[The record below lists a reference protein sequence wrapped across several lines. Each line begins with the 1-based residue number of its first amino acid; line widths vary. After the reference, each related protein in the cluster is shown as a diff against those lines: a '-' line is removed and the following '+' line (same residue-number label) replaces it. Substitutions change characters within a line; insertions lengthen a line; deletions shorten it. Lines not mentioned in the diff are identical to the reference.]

1 LAPKKERPRDLKKQR
16 WAGIVA
22 AILALAMLVSV
33 AGIYIGQAMGNDAGI
48 VPEQPQEPQPEDYLD
63 YYRTEVERLEAHI
76 EEHEPSEAVL
86 MELAENYRYLIFI
99 QQAFFNDQ
107 EALEEYRKRL
117 ASLYRDLIEMDPS
130 NPEYRMELVR
140 LYVEEQEEEE
150 LIEEEI
156 VELRELLRE
165 EPDPLVQLSL
175 INVLS
180 AAGEEE
186 MFQQELDILHD
197 QLETKI
203 AEDEADNEERFY
215 YAVLLG
221 EHLNETAAAKEMVE
235 QVLED
240 ENEES
245 WIYQE
250 AVNYLGYLRT
260 NDEGEDILIE

>member
-1 LAPKKERPRDLKKQR
+1 
-16 WAGIVA
+16 
-22 AILALAMLVSV
+22 MLVSV

-48 VPEQPQEPQPEDYLD
+48 VPEQPQEPQPEDYLN
-63 YYRTEVERLEAHI
+63 YYQAEVERLEAHI

-99 QQAFFNDQ
+99 QQAFFDDH
-107 EALEEYRKRL
+107 ETLEEYRKRL
-117 ASLYRDLIEMDPS
+117 ASLYRDLIDLDPS
-130 NPEYRMELVR
+130 NPEYRLELVR

-156 VELRELLRE
+156 AGLRDLLRE
-165 EPDPLVQLSL
+165 EPEPLVQLSL

-186 MFQQELDILHD
+186 LFQEELDILHE

-203 AEDEADNEERFY
+203 AEDKADNEERFY

-221 EHLNETAAAKEMVE
+221 EYLNETAAAKEMVE

-240 ENEES
+240 ESEES
-245 WIYQE
+245 WIYHE
-250 AVNYLGYLRT
+250 AVNYLSYLRT
-260 NDEGEDILIE
+260 NDEDEDMLFE